1 MKPQTVECY
10 WQAFSRVIERVGCGP
25 ETVASN
31 KRGLIFKVRFDPNMM
46 VTGWQQRNFG
56 VLIRSL
62 LHDTMPAI
70 RERPAGVKGDV
81 ALTLGGRMSEIVCSN
96 VFGTFAGW
104 IEVD

>member
-1 MKPQTVECY
+1 
-10 WQAFSRVIERVGCGP
+10 
-25 ETVASN
+25 
-31 KRGLIFKVRFDPNMM
+31 MM
-46 VTGWQQRNFG
+46 QQRNFG

-81 ALTLGGRMSEIVCSN
+81 ALTLGRRMSEIACLN
-96 VFGTFAGW
+96 VLGIFAVW